1 MQKQPTST
9 RTPEPVVIPYKPTP
23 TMRIFH
29 ASDEPLRGV
38 SGPISSGK
46 SVGCCIELFGRA
58 CAQLAYK
65 GVRRSRFAMIRNCYD
80 DQTEILTRD
89 HGFRLFK
96 DVTDTDL
103 VATLQ
108 DGKLVYAKPN
118 SISATPYDGEM
129 IGFESEGVNFLV
141 TPDHEMWVSRCHGRA
156 KVFSEYHME
165 HAEEV
170 YKRGEKNPCYRVR
183 RDTVWEGQPTDLS
196 DDMFELLGF
205 WYAEGS
211 ATWVGSRPHASVFI
225 SQMKPEGVQYMLAL
239 LEKVGIPYTLAG
251 HQYRI
256 SRSASSSAMMFCDMV
271 EHCGNQPIRTVDR
284 SLMNSPPEKLKAFLK
299 GYAAGDGGVGNSG
312 TQVLYTS
319 SKLLADDLQ
328 EMAFKA
334 GLVANINTRDR
345 RGKEVHIN
353 GRHGVVNHIENII
366 TIVKKSKHEPYLHVF
381 PKNRNRNKGWYKQ
394 HYNGIVYCAEM
405 TIPTVYVRR
414 KGKAFWCNRS
424 YPDLLGT
431 TMKTWKAWFPAS
443 ICQIKMS
450 PPIEGLLRLPLPD
463 GTELAMELVFLAV
476 EKEDD
481 VKRLLSLEL
490 TGGYV
495 NEAREVDKAV
505 IDMLIGRTGRYPA
518 VKDGGFT
525 WSGVIMDTNAPD
537 DESWWYNWAEVE
549 KPDGYR
555 FFRQPP
561 AVIPIQKTP
570 ESAITWVPN
579 IGTDPRWPQ
588 AAENVEN
595 LGEKWQYYMKQI
607 PGKSVDWI
615 KSYLMGEY
623 ATVCYGRPVYGEYMD
638 SVHYAGGPLNI
649 YAGIPLI
656 LGWDYGLTP
665 TCVIAQLSPQGQL
678 RLIEE
683 FCGQDCGVEQFV
695 TQIVKPALK
704 NGYPGMR
711 LLSTGY

>member
-65 GVRRSRFAMIRNCYD
+65 GVRRSRFALIRN
-80 DQTEILTRD
+80 
-89 HGFRLFK
+89 
-96 DVTDTDL
+96 
-103 VATLQ
+103 
-108 DGKLVYAKPN
+108 
-118 SISATPYDGEM
+118 
-129 IGFESEGVNFLV
+129 
-141 TPDHEMWVSRCHGRA
+141 
-156 KVFSEYHME
+156 
-165 HAEEV
+165 
-170 YKRGEKNPCYRVR
+170 
-183 RDTVWEGQPTDLS
+183 
-196 DDMFELLGF
+196 
-205 WYAEGS
+205 
-211 ATWVGSRPHASVFI
+211 
-225 SQMKPEGVQYMLAL
+225 
-239 LEKVGIPYTLAG
+239 
-251 HQYRI
+251 
-256 SRSASSSAMMFCDMV
+256 
-271 EHCGNQPIRTVDR
+271 
-284 SLMNSPPEKLKAFLK
+284 
-299 GYAAGDGGVGNSG
+299 
-312 TQVLYTS
+312 
-319 SKLLADDLQ
+319 
-328 EMAFKA
+328 
-334 GLVANINTRDR
+334 
-345 RGKEVHIN
+345 
-353 GRHGVVNHIENII
+353 
-366 TIVKKSKHEPYLHVF
+366 
-381 PKNRNRNKGWYKQ
+381 
-394 HYNGIVYCAEM
+394 
-405 TIPTVYVRR
+405 
-414 KGKAFWCNRS
+414 S

-711 LLSTGY
+711 LLSTGDPAGNSRAQSTETTCMQILAQAGIPTTPCPTNEFVARREAVASFMRRMIGREPGFLVSSKCPTLRKGFQGRYYFKRLTTSREVMFKGEVEKNMYSHPQDAVQYIAYMASNPQAAFSARTEINTPQGVGAYPSAMRSGEGVRFSMEGFS